1 MNPKFA
7 SYFGGALGAIDGTH
21 INCCPSAS
29 EVDGA
34 RNRKGNLTQNCL
46 AACTWDMRF
55 VYFISGWEGAAA
67 DGAMY
72 ARARVTDLF
81 IPPGNFNS
89 IADFSMLIIVIGRYY
104 IADAGFALCDTLLTP
119 YRKVRYHLK
128 EWGRA
133 AVR

>member
-1 MNPKFA
+1 M
-7 SYFGGALGAIDGTH
+7 
-21 INCCPSAS
+21 
-29 EVDGA
+29 
-34 RNRKGNLTQNCL
+34 
-46 AACTWDMRF
+46 
-55 VYFISGWEGAAA
+55 
-67 DGAMY
+67 
-72 ARARVTDLF
+72 TDLF